1 MQKPELQHSHSAING
16 LAPAPSRR
24 PTFLV
29 ACWLMALLAFAQ
41 LITVGAALTAG
52 KIEAVVSRAVIA
64 PAPRAITGPIKPRS
78 LDEILATEAGS
89 AVLGKPRSP
98 ERASAPSDSTHD
110 TGVTQTGA
118 SITTEASTSPD
129 TAIAVP
135 LVESLL
141 GESRALQ
148 MEGDMMRAMLKLD
161 EAARIDPSEAGVLYH
176 KGLLFEEMGL
186 YEKAADQYLQVQQM
200 GIQSGAYFKLAANKL
215 TKGMDVAH
223 AYRPLVSIG
232 PMHVRRASGSM
243 ADKQADI
250 SITLLARPDKPINP
264 TDVNVQLHFYDK
276 LNGGEIRKALDNA
289 QIGQRW
295 DHRVD
300 WQDPGNEEVLNI
312 SYRIPEVHLA
322 DEHLFGERSFFGFV
336 VELLYKGEVIDQ
348 QASPRRLNSIHGNN
362 ISPKL
367 NTQWHRRAQNSL
379 LPGKYDLDDAEKPGP
394 LQLPKR

>member
-1 MQKPELQHSHSAING
+1 MQKPELQHSHTATNG

-41 LITVGAALTAG
+41 LITVGAALTVG
-52 KIEAVVSRAVIA
+52 KRETVISRPVIA
-64 PAPRAITGPIKPRS
+64 PAPHAITGPIKPRS
-78 LDEILATEAGS
+78 LDEILKTEAGS
-89 AVLGKPRSP
+89 TVLAKSRSP
-98 ERASAPSDSTHD
+98 EGASARSNS
-110 TGVTQTGA
+110 TQTNA
-118 SITTEASTSPD
+118 TLLTADNSTYQPA
-129 TAIAVP
+129 TIAVP
-135 LVESLL
+135 RVESLL

-232 PMHVRRASGSM
+232 PMNVRRASGSM

-295 DHRVD
+295 DDRVD
-300 WQDPGNEEVLNI
+300 WQDPGNEETLNI
-312 SYRIPEVHLA
+312 SYRVPEVHLA

-379 LPGKYDLDDAEKPGP
+379 LPGKYDLDDAGKPGP

>member
-1 MQKPELQHSHSAING
+1 M
-16 LAPAPSRR
+16 
-24 PTFLV
+24 
-29 ACWLMALLAFAQ
+29 AFAQ
-41 LITVGAALTAG
+41 LITVGAALRAG
-52 KIEAVVSRAVIA
+52 KMETVVSRAVIT
-64 PAPRAITGPIKPRS
+64 PAPHAITGPIKPRS

-89 AVLGKPRSP
+89 PVLAKSRSP
-98 ERASAPSDSTHD
+98 EAASALSNS
-110 TGVTQTGA
+110 TQTNA
-118 SITTEASTSPD
+118 TLLTADNSTYQPTT
-129 TAIAVP
+129 IAVP
-135 LVESLL
+135 RVESLL

-232 PMHVRRASGSM
+232 PMNVRRASGSM

-295 DHRVD
+295 DDRVD
-300 WQDPGNEEVLNI
+300 WQDPGNEETLNI

-336 VELLYKGEVIDQ
+336 VELLYKGEIIDQ

-362 ISPKL
+362 ISPKF
-367 NTQWHRRAQNSL
+367 NTQWHQRAQNSL
-379 LPGKYDLDDAEKPGP
+379 LPGKYDLDAAGKPGP